1 MDLAIHLL
9 ELLTALVGLA
19 TAVAQ
24 ALADT
29 RGRYSPIIS
38 ANSARVSG
46 MSIC

>member
-24 ALADT
+24 ALADA
-29 RGRYSPIIS
+29 RGRADKKS
-38 ANSARVSG
+38 RERKR
-46 MSIC
+46 